1 MEIKDSIVLVTGG
14 NRGLGKYLVQSFL
27 EAGAQKVYVGS
38 RRPVELDDA
47 RLQAVKLDITDAS
60 DTAAAA
66 EECQDVNILVNN
78 AGIALYNTFVTPPA
92 SSVDEARQEMETN
105 YFGTLSMVRA
115 FAPVLKKNGGG
126 GIVNINSAMGW
137 FAIPAAGSYS
147 ASKAAVRALTES
159 IRLELRAQGTYVA
172 SVNVGFF
179 ESDMSANVTLPKIKP
194 EYVAALVIEGILAG
208 KEEIADPASL
218 QQKAMLAE
226 NPEAFW
232 QYIQEGWDA
241 YVPGSWKPSYPQD

>member
-1 MEIKDSIVLVTGG
+1 
-14 NRGLGKYLVQSFL
+14 
-27 EAGAQKVYVGS
+27 
-38 RRPVELDDA
+38 
-47 RLQAVKLDITDAS
+47 
-60 DTAAAA
+60 
-66 EECQDVNILVNN
+66 
-78 AGIALYNTFVTPPA
+78 
-92 SSVDEARQEMETN
+92 
-105 YFGTLSMVRA
+105 
-115 FAPVLKKNGGG
+115 
-126 GIVNINSAMGW
+126 
-137 FAIPAAGSYS
+137 
-147 ASKAAVRALTES
+147 
-159 IRLELRAQGTYVA
+159 VA